1 MQLIKHLETMEDLKN
16 RIEELKSGRTLA
28 QLKKEDIKTYYQV
41 KSLASKVSELKAQE
55 NGQYITKEDLVEYK
69 GLVIWLMKNKTNYRG
84 YLNLKSA
91 MTILLSEI
99 ESQNIVYKTKRGI
112 KGIVSKMAISAGL
125 TDVENNLRN
134 ANGIEITDNTYGNRI
149 LEDFTT
155 FKLTALMQ

>member
-1 MQLIKHLETMEDLKN
+1 MKDLKN
-16 RIEELKSGRTLA
+16 RIEELKAGRTLA
-28 QLKKEDIKTYYQV
+28 QLKKEDTKIYYKVQ
-41 KSLASKVSELKAQE
+41 SLSSKLSELKAQE

-134 ANGIEITDNTYGNRI
+134 ANGIELTANSYGNRI
-149 LEDFTT
+149 LEDFSN
-155 FKLTALMQ
+155 FRLTALMQ

>member
-1 MQLIKHLETMEDLKN
+1 MKDLQN
-16 RIEELKSGRTLA
+16 RIEELKAGRTLV
-28 QLKKEDIKTYYQV
+28 QLKKEDKKSYYKVQ
-41 KSLASKVSELKAQE
+41 SLSSKLSELKAQE

-91 MTILLSEI
+91 MTILLSDI

-112 KGIVSKMAISAGL
+112 KGIVSRMAISAGL

-134 ANGIEITDNTYGNRI
+134 ANGIEITDNRI
-149 LEDFTT
+149 LEDFSN
-155 FKLTALMQ
+155 FKLSALMQ

>member
-1 MQLIKHLETMEDLKN
+1 MKDLKN
-16 RIEELKSGRTLA
+16 RIEELKAGRTLA

-41 KSLASKVSELKAQE
+41 KSLASKLSELKAQE

-84 YLNLKSA
+84 HLNLKSA
-91 MTILLSEI
+91 MTILLSDI

-134 ANGIEITDNTYGNRI
+134 ANGIELTANSYGNRI
-149 LEDFTT
+149 LEDFSN
-155 FKLTALMQ
+155 FRLTALMN

>member
-1 MQLIKHLETMEDLKN
+1 MKDLKN
-16 RIEELKSGRTLA
+16 RIEELKAGRTLA
-28 QLKKEDIKTYYQV
+28 QLKKEDTKIYYKVQ
-41 KSLASKVSELKAQE
+41 SLSSKLSELKAQE
-55 NGQYITKEDLVEYK
+55 KGQYITKEDLVEYK

-149 LEDFTT
+149 LEDFSN
-155 FKLTALMQ
+155 FRLTALMN

>member
-1 MQLIKHLETMEDLKN
+1 MKDLQN
-16 RIEELKSGRTLA
+16 RIEELKAGRTLV
-28 QLKKEDIKTYYQV
+28 QLKKEDKKSYYKVQ
-41 KSLASKVSELKAQE
+41 SLSSKLSELKAQE

-91 MTILLSEI
+91 MTILLSDI

>member
-1 MQLIKHLETMEDLKN
+1 
-16 RIEELKSGRTLA
+16 
-28 QLKKEDIKTYYQV
+28 
-41 KSLASKVSELKAQE
+41 
-55 NGQYITKEDLVEYK
+55 
-69 GLVIWLMKNKTNYRG
+69 MKNKTNYRG

-125 TDVENNLRN
+125 TDVENNLKN

-149 LEDFTT
+149 LEDFSN
-155 FKLTALMQ
+155 FKLSALMQ

>member
-1 MQLIKHLETMEDLKN
+1 MKDLQT
-16 RIEELKSGRTLA
+16 RVEELKAGRTLA
-28 QLKKEDIKTYYQV
+28 QLKKEDIKTYYKVQ
-41 KSLASKVSELKAQE
+41 SLSSKLSELKAQQ

-112 KGIVSKMAISAGL
+112 KGIVSRMAISAGL

-134 ANGIEITDNTYGNRI
+134 ANGIELTANSYGNRI
-149 LEDFTT
+149 LEDFSN
-155 FKLTALMQ
+155 FRLTALMQ